1 MEWINDPSAWLGLAT
16 LVLLEIILG
25 IDNLVFIAILADKL
39 PPHQRNKARI
49 IGLSLAL
56 GMRLILLA
64 SIAWVVTLTNPLFS
78 VFSVDISGRDLILL
92 TGGLFLIFKATME
105 LHARLEGDG
114 HQGQG
119 KIAHAVFWQ
128 VIVQIVV
135 LDAVFS
141 LDSVITAVGMVD
153 ELSVMM
159 IAVVIAMIIMMI
171 ASKPLMA
178 FVSKHPTV
186 VILCLGFLMMIGF
199 SLVVEGFGFH
209 IPKGYLYAAIAFS
222 IMIEAFNQMARRN
235 RQRLA
240 ITSDLRERAANA
252 VLAMLGGRRR
262 GGAEL
267 GETVDVIAEY
277 TAGQDIF
284 APEQTQM
291 IEGVLALD
299 RRSAKSIMTPRID
312 VDWLDLDA
320 PEEELHRRIREM
332 KHSRLPLG
340 RGSLDN
346 FVGVAITTELLQDL
360 LSHGRIDPESLIH
373 QPLVIHKSVS
383 ILRLTEQLRH
393 SPLQMAVVLDEYG
406 SLEGVVTSTDIL
418 EAIAGEFADED
429 EEQAVAEQGAD
440 GSWLVDGSI
449 EIRRIS
455 ALISA
460 DLVDKTDHYSTLAG
474 YLLWQLGHLPTE
486 GERLQAGGFIFEIV
500 GMEDHSIS
508 KVRITPAPDFVADE
522 GLEKTGQRSGAGAAP
537 VQEPRSQIPSARTL
551 AKATSPDSAVISSAI
566 VHRAARRRRTPQRSP
581 KDSPGAIAGGGTA
594 KPWLTVS
601 RAISH
606 SSTAIA
612 VKT

>member
-56 GMRLILLA
+56 GMRLVLLA
-64 SIAWVVTLTNPLFS
+64 SIAWVVTLTTPLFS
-78 VFSVDISGRDLILL
+78 VMNVDISGRDLILL

-105 LHARLEGDG
+105 LHARLEGDS

-153 ELSVMM
+153 ELAVMM
-159 IAVVIAMIIMMI
+159 IAVIIAMIIMMI
-171 ASKPLMA
+171 ASRPLMA

-222 IMIEAFNQMARRN
+222 ILIEAFNQTARRN

-240 ITSDLRERAANA
+240 VTSDLRERAAKA

-262 GGAEL
+262 GNAEL
-267 GETVDVIAEY
+267 GETADVIAEY
-277 TAGQDIF
+277 TAAQDIF

-299 RRSAKSIMTPRID
+299 KRPAKSIMTPHRRRL
-312 VDWLDLDA
+312 LDIDA
-320 PEEELHRRIREM
+320 PAEELRQRLQEM
-332 KHSRLPLG
+332 KHSRLP
-340 RGSLDN
+340 
-346 FVGVAITTELLQDL
+346 
-360 LSHGRIDPESLIH
+360 
-373 QPLVIHKSVS
+373 
-383 ILRLTEQLRH
+383 
-393 SPLQMAVVLDEYG
+393 
-406 SLEGVVTSTDIL
+406 
-418 EAIAGEFADED
+418 
-429 EEQAVAEQGAD
+429 
-440 GSWLVDGSI
+440 
-449 EIRRIS
+449 
-455 ALISA
+455 
-460 DLVDKTDHYSTLAG
+460 
-474 YLLWQLGHLPTE
+474 
-486 GERLQAGGFIFEIV
+486 
-500 GMEDHSIS
+500 
-508 KVRITPAPDFVADE
+508 PA
-522 GLEKTGQRSGAGAAP
+522 AA
-537 VQEPRSQIPSARTL
+537 A
-551 AKATSPDSAVISSAI
+551 
-566 VHRAARRRRTPQRSP
+566 
-581 KDSPGAIAGGGTA
+581 
-594 KPWLTVS
+594 
-601 RAISH
+601 
-606 SSTAIA
+606 
-612 VKT
+612 